1 MTDRDSTTRTRART
15 PGEEDYPPSTAVH
28 RRVTDPTQSGT
39 FGNTKC
45 DARRTEANQY
55 VASVCR
61 EQAGAVQR
69 VGKAPSEMP
78 SFQPYWGKPAVRNDR
93 GDRGDVGIIR
103 SPVRASI
110 LPDCGGRSVTGVPTA
125 IICCWFPKRSRRAGR
140 GSHPKLGPGR
150 ARRRDGDHEMT
161 QEQKIIRAKLGL
173 LELAEQLGNVSRACK
188 MMGYSRDSF
197 YRFKELYDKGGELAL
212 QEISRRKPVLKNRT
226 PIEIEQAVAL
236 A

>member
-93 GDRGDVGIIR
+93 GDRGDVGIR

-110 LPDCGGRSVTGVPTA
+110 LPDCGGRSVMGVPTA
-125 IICCWFPKRSRRAGR
+125 IPQEEWPFGRASHSAALPAKRPQYRE
-140 GSHPKLGPGR
+140 GPGVPESLPLR
-150 ARRRDGDHEMT
+150 QFIT
-161 QEQKIIRAKLGL
+161 IT
-173 LELAEQLGNVSRACK
+173 N
-188 MMGYSRDSF
+188 
-197 YRFKELYDKGGELAL
+197 
-212 QEISRRKPVLKNRT
+212 
-226 PIEIEQAVAL
+226 
-236 A
+236 